1 VRRIAA
7 HTPLERPQSGRVLE
21 KAGFP
26 LVREMD
32 DADEAGNVGARQEVE
47 LAV

>member
-1 VRRIAA
+1 VA

-21 KAGFP
+21 KAGFA
-26 LVREMD
+26 LVREID
-32 DADEAGNVGARQEVE
+32 EVDEARNVMRVKEWA